1 MCITLLAVLGIYFI
15 HRQKYK
21 QNKKKNFFV
30 CINVWLHKKK
40 IVIVKTGRNSFV
52 VYYRVVVCILCVASR
67 EIIRV
72 VQNSNKPV
80 PCFLFFLKV
89 TQHMPFRIFF
99 YKRKGTQQSKIILLR
114 FGKNKTFLQDYFCKH
129 FHGKKKETGSL
140 TIEFLFVCECGLKR
154 TQTFIKK

>member
-1 MCITLLAVLGIYFI
+1 MAT
-15 HRQKYK
+15 Q
-21 QNKKKNFFV
+21 
-30 CINVWLHKKK
+30 KK
-40 IVIVKTGRNSFV
+40 IMIVITGLDSFV
-52 VYYRVVVCILCVASR
+52 VQCRVAVCILCVASR

-129 FHGKKKETGSL
+129 FHGKKKKEKEICYRKENICNL